1 MAQASVK
8 ITVDEESL
16 RIALDALD
24 EMTERAER
32 INELVSELH
41 NMDIVFASLFGVCA
55 GSIGGIIIGIIIV
68 LFM

>member
-24 EMTERAER
+24 EMAERADR
-32 INELVSELH
+32 INELISDIH

-55 GSIGGIIIGIIIV
+55 GSIGGIIIGITIV

>member
-24 EMTERAER
+24 EMTERADR
-32 INELVSELH
+32 INELISDIH

-55 GSIGGIIIGIIIV
+55 GSIGGIIIGITIV

>member
-24 EMTERAER
+24 EMTERADR
-32 INELVSELH
+32 INELISDIH

-55 GSIGGIIIGIIIV
+55 GSVGGIIIGIIIV